1 MKQKPTLI
9 GGIGNN
15 FSEFDKKI
23 IVYVDECGINLKNY
37 DHNSY
42 DLKVYWQI
50 EGKGVIQRNEDNISF
65 PITHKDQFNLIL
77 ASDTEILN
85 NCDNAILFPFGD
97 CWVPTEEQK
106 IHNKTKSLS
115 IIVSDKKWLPG
126 HQLRHQV
133 MSSIGEKMD
142 IFGRCC
148 NYIENKG
155 DALRDYKFNICIENL
170 QNTNWFTEKL
180 IDCLRTGT
188 VPIYWGCPNIG
199 DYFNTKGFFIVNS
212 FEEIVNVVN
221 NLNDEDYISRLEHIK
236 ENFDLSNKYSRNIYK
251 RVDDE
256 IQKLIEKKQII

>member
-9 GGIGNN
+9 GEIGNDL
-15 FSEFDKKI
+15 SEFDKKI
-23 IVYVDECGINLKNY
+23 IVYVDRYGINLRNY

-50 EGKGVIQRNEDNISF
+50 ESKGVIQRNENNISF

-77 ASDTEILN
+77 ASDAEILN

-106 IHNKTKSLS
+106 IHNKTKLLS
-115 IIVSDKKWLPG
+115 IIVSDKKYLHG
-126 HQLRHQV
+126 HQLRHEV
-133 MSSIGEKMD
+133 MNSIGEKMD

-155 DALRDYKFNICIENL
+155 DALRDYKFNVCIENL

-221 NLNDEDYISRLEHIK
+221 NLNDEDYISRLVYIK
-236 ENFDLSNKYSRNIYK
+236 ENFDLSVKYSRNIYK

-256 IQKLIEKKQII
+256 IQKLIEKNK